1 MQLLDIL
8 IIFFILNLFIFIN
21 FHKINLFKFA
31 LDKPDK
37 LRKFHKKNT
46 PLAGGIIL
54 FINIFIYFTLLNFN
68 KDIFSAEI
76 FFYNFSDLNYF
87 IFTCCLIFL
96 IGIIDDKI
104 DLNASKKF
112 SLLIIVLIQFIFL
125 SNDTL
130 IRSINL
136 SFLDNTFYLGK
147 YSFLFTLFCFL
158 VFLNAFNMFD
168 GINLQSSSYSLI
180 ILIFFS
186 YLKPE
191 SILVIILI
199 IFILFFM
206 GLNFLNKSF
215 LGDSG
220 SLLISFILSF
230 IFIKLFN
237 NQIIL
242 NSDEILIY
250 MLIPGIDMIRLF
262 FERIKNNK
270 NPFSNDRLHLHHLL
284 LIKFSYLKTIFIIN
298 LLIILP
304 ILANHVGISKLK
316 IIIITIS
323 IYFLSI
329 WKIKKIN

>member
-1 MQLLDIL
+1 MNYLDTL
-8 IIFFILNLFIFIN
+8 IIFFVLNLFILIN
-21 FHKINLFKFA
+21 FHKINLFRFV

-54 FINIFIYFTLLNFN
+54 FINIFIYFVILNFN
-68 KDIFSAEI
+68 KNLISTEI
-76 FFYNFSDLNYF
+76 FFYNLNDLNYF

-112 SLLIIVLIQFIFL
+112 LLLILILIQFIFL

-130 IRSINL
+130 IKSINL
-136 SFLDNTFYLGK
+136 SFLDNAIYLGK
-147 YSFLFTLFCFL
+147 YSFFFTLFCFL

-180 ILIFFS
+180 ILIYFS
-186 YLKPE
+186 YLGPK
-191 SILVIILI
+191 SILVIFLI

-206 GLNFLNKSF
+206 CLNFLNKSF

-220 SLLISFILSF
+220 TLLISFILSF

-262 FERIKNNK
+262 FERIKNNR

-284 LIKFSYLKTIFIIN
+284 LSKYSYLKTIFIIN
-298 LLIILP
+298 LFIILP

-329 WKIKKIN
+329 WSIKKFN

>member
-1 MQLLDIL
+1 MHFLDTL
-8 IIFFILNLFIFIN
+8 IIFFILNLFILIN
-21 FHKINLFKFA
+21 FHKISLFRFV

-54 FINIFIYFTLLNFN
+54 FINIFIYFVLLNFN
-68 KDIFSAEI
+68 KDLFSAEI
-76 FFYNFSDLNYF
+76 FFYNFNDLNYF

-104 DLNASKKF
+104 DLNAGKKF
-112 SLLIIVLIQFIFL
+112 SLLILVLIQFIFL

-130 IRSINL
+130 IKSINL

-180 ILIFFS
+180 ILIYFS
-186 YLKPE
+186 YLRPE

-206 GLNFLNKSF
+206 CLNFLNKSF

-220 SLLISFILSF
+220 TLLISFILSF

-250 MLIPGIDMIRLF
+250 MLIPGMDMIRLF

-284 LIKFSYLKTIFIIN
+284 LNNCGYLKTIFIIN
-298 LLIILP
+298 LCVILP

-316 IIIITIS
+316 IIIVTIS
-323 IYFLSI
+323 IYFFSI
-329 WKIKKIN
+329 WKIKKN